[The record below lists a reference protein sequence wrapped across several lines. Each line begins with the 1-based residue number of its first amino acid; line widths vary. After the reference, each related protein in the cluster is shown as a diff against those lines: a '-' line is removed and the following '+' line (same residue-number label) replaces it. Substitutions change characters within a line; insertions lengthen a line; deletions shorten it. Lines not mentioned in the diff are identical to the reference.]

1 MSRWRPGATPRA
13 KGCLL
18 LWSWRTSPFHA
29 KVSTSVA
36 SEWIKGCVF
45 VTMLNTEMFWR
56 NRGVRVRVLFFFAYY
71 SGVVTA
77 FVMARMRFIL
87 CLFTCLL
94 VLAASQCF
102 MWACVCLLVFIGS
115 QWVEQSSWP
124 HFLLLLTDRHLV
136 PRLQRLDSAWRSVVS
151 LLATTAWFVIGSF
164 GSLFFVLFF
173 LNPSYCDSV
182 LVDNEVR
189 TCLYGLPRNS
199 YWYNE
204 PLSSQ
209 STWSFKKNSQICEF
223 HKDFKVTEYSVT
235 LKESRG

>member
-18 LWSWRTSPFHA
+18 FVAVIVTHFTFSRKGLDFSGKRVNKRVCVCYYAKHKDVLEKSWCACVWSTVNA
-29 KVSTSVA
+29 
-36 SEWIKGCVF
+36 
-45 VTMLNTEMFWR
+45 
-56 NRGVRVRVLFFFAYY
+56 VLFFFAYY

-77 FVMARMRFIL
+77 FVMAGMRFIL

-164 GSLFFVLFF
+164 GSLFFF
-173 LNPSYCDSV
+173 NPSYCDSV

-189 TCLYGLPRNS
+189 TCL
-199 YWYNE
+199 
-204 PLSSQ
+204 
-209 STWSFKKNSQICEF
+209 
-223 HKDFKVTEYSVT
+223 
-235 LKESRG
+235 